1 MSTKLQG
8 LDTSLW
14 VGTTE
19 QTDYPSLEVDKTTYD
34 VVVVGGGITGV
45 VLAFRLQNE
54 GKKVALVE
62 RARIVEWTTGSTTAK
77 LSSQHYLIYDYLIKR
92 HGQNVAQAFADANQN
107 GIEDVFKISRDLGID
122 CDLSRRDAYVFTRQ
136 SDKVQDIKQEVNS
149 SKKLGLPA
157 SFETTIG
164 LPFEVA
170 GAIKFT
176 GQAQFHPR
184 KFLLA
189 LADQFVK
196 LGGVIYEHT
205 NATDII
211 PGRPHTIVTDK
222 GNL

>member
-122 CDLSRRDAYVFTRQ
+122 CD
-136 SDKVQDIKQEVNS
+136 
-149 SKKLGLPA
+149 
-157 SFETTIG
+157 
-164 LPFEVA
+164 
-170 GAIKFT
+170 
-176 GQAQFHPR
+176 
-184 KFLLA
+184 
-189 LADQFVK
+189 
-196 LGGVIYEHT
+196 
-205 NATDII
+205 
-211 PGRPHTIVTDK
+211 
-222 GNL
+222 